1 MCVESEYEESDYPT
15 HLLVDPLSFQDFQGV
30 FKFLLA
36 GSEPIFTVT
45 YEHSCQQN
53 CESNKQSYWNHQ
65 QHNLSVHTKPS
76 AKTLLWLK
84 EGNAVRKLDTTVH
97 QKIIKGLR

>member
-45 YEHSCQQN
+45 EPMSTHVSKIVNQT
-53 CESNKQSYWNHQ
+53 NKAIGTISSTTYQSILNLQANTLVAKRRKRGKKTRYYCTPENH
-65 QHNLSVHTKPS
+65 
-76 AKTLLWLK
+76 
-84 EGNAVRKLDTTVH
+84 
-97 QKIIKGLR
+97 